1 MPREYSITSTYGGIG
16 GNITT
21 SRSDLAEVYKGLCTN
36 HTRNRNIT
44 TKGLSSKRPGTRI
57 IDKLPDTFNPT
68 RCLSWYKN
76 KDENYLISLY
86 KNADS
91 TDIGTTIYK
100 KEGER
105 YTNLGSNYSKDSG
118 QTIMSK
124 YAADALIKSNVRQ
137 IQSLPHNDVM
147 YMTTGAYFPMVLR
160 KDASENFTLKMWEG
174 VPPMI
179 QKLNGTSV
187 DEVAQKTLVDT
198 NLVDDLATARLY
210 VKEIPTGDENK
221 TIKLMETET
230 APYWEI
236 KVVDADV
243 DDIAMAAGFYV
254 FDWYSP
260 PNAVTTFR
268 NSLVFGGSRL
278 NASTIWSSVPQK
290 FNSFI
295 INAKGLENVVLA
307 EVYTLDTTLEVLSLV
322 AVEDF
327 MVAFNRQETIFIN
340 RNLEARKQ
348 SGNGVSD
355 TILPVLD
362 NKNIYVVNQENE
374 LIVWVWT
381 GDIQGGWQH
390 VNLTQTNDI
399 DLITGNIINLG
410 GFRYVDSVSTK
421 RAAYEGGYY
430 LDKRFTSASD
440 SELIQVNYNNIM
452 VLTDERLVGL
462 NILGNNILV
471 NGEWELSGAEIL
483 DIASDYSNLYAQLRT
498 SEGTYLV
505 EFNKDIDQDYIT
517 RIVEAADNHEK
528 IVTSYAN
535 AGTTLTD
542 EDFSGDK
549 YNLDVGNSM
558 TIQAK
563 YTYLA
568 RDIPLIQHVDNAN
581 IFGSDYDKINNILT
595 REQDNPLLGYREP
608 IKFDLG
614 FHNLEVALI
623 PRVND
628 SGSYVWQKEVQP
640 STLVT
645 NIYQQFD
652 LYVRDKN
659 TGFGGRLGGSF
670 NIKYDNLRLVV
681 RHEKDVDIIGDI
693 YPAEF
698 LFGITRLEANKIGVI
713 FGTTRS
719 SAVGFTEQVY
729 TQNGVAI
736 QNKDEIEKFMA
747 YKYDNY
753 GTIFITVFYSRIIF
767 ADKTRIKAASNDAEY
782 EAAVV
787 NILNN
792 DTRRPTYNST
802 ITAETI
808 VPDIINIKTIID
820 VVPPTVNI
828 VVGGNVNREYIPYN
842 IKGVNINVVHSDGVA
857 VVKHR
862 GRAIASIQTDT
873 FNKEDFFGGTKRLQR
888 SFQYKQGMGGNTE
901 RFRTQPFYSIE
912 HGGRGKFLISDY
924 TANLE
929 V

>member
-1 MPREYSITSTYGGIG
+1 MPRKYTITSDYGGIG

-44 TKGLSSKRPGTRI
+44 TKGLTSKRPGTRI

-76 KDENYLISLY
+76 KDENYLINLY

-105 YTNLGSNYSKDSG
+105 YTNLGSNFSKDSG
-118 QTIMSK
+118 QTMLSK
-124 YAADALIKSNVRQ
+124 YTADALVKGNVRRLQ
-137 IQSLPHNDVM
+137 TVPHNDVM
-147 YMTTGAYFPMVLR
+147 YMTTGTSFPMVLS
-160 KDASENFTLKMWEG
+160 KDASDEFKMKMWEG

-198 NLVDDLATARLY
+198 NLLPDLATARQY
-210 VKEIPTGDENK
+210 VKMIPTGNDDK

-243 DDIAMAAGFYV
+243 DDIAMEPGIYV

-260 PNAVTTFR
+260 PNAVATFR
-268 NSLVFGGSRL
+268 NSLVFGGSKL
-278 NASTIWSSVPQK
+278 NAATIWSSVPQK
-290 FNSFI
+290 FNSFL
-295 INAKGLENVVLA
+295 INGKGLSGVVLA
-307 EVYTLDTTLEVLSLV
+307 DVFTLDTTLEVLTLV

-327 MVAFNRQETIFIN
+327 MVAFNRQETMFIDK
-340 RNLEARKQ
+340 NLESRKQ

-462 NILGNNILV
+462 NIIGTSVLV
-471 NGEWELSGAEIL
+471 NGEWDLSGADIL
-483 DIASDYSNLYAQLRT
+483 DITSDYSNLYAQVRT
-498 SEGTYLV
+498 AEGTYLV

-517 RIVEAADNHEK
+517 RIVAADENHEQ
-528 IVTSYAN
+528 IATSYVD

-549 YNLDVGNSM
+549 YNIDVGDSM

-581 IFGSDYDKINNILT
+581 IFGSDYNKINNILT

-614 FHNLEVALI
+614 FHNLEVVLE
-623 PRVND
+623 PRANGL
-628 SGSYVWQKEVQP
+628 GSYVWQKEVQP

-645 NIYQQFD
+645 NIYQRFD

-659 TGFGGRLGGSF
+659 TGFGGKLGGSF

-713 FGTTRS
+713 FGTTRN

-736 QNKDEIEKFMA
+736 QNKDEIEKYMA

-753 GTIFITVFYSRIIF
+753 DEIFITVFYSRIIF
-767 ADKTRIKAASNDAEY
+767 ADKTRIIAASNDAEY

-787 NILNN
+787 NILNS

-802 ITAETI
+802 ITEDTI

-828 VVGGNVNREYIPYN
+828 AVGGNVNREFIPYN
-842 IKGVNINVVHSDGVA
+842 IKGVNINIVHSDGVA
-857 VVKHR
+857 VVKYR
-862 GRAIASIQTDT
+862 GKPIASIQTDT
-873 FNKEDFFGGTKRLQR
+873 FNKDDFFGGSKRLQR
-888 SFQYKQGMGGNTE
+888 NFPFKQGMGGNTA
-901 RFRTQPFYSIE
+901 RFRTLPFYSIE
-912 HGGRGKFLISDY
+912 HNGRGKFIISDY
-924 TANLE
+924 TADLE

>member
-1 MPREYSITSTYGGIG
+1 MPRKYSITSNYGGIG

-76 KDENYLISLY
+76 NEENYLINLY

-105 YTNLGSNYSKDSG
+105 YTNLGSNFSKDSG
-118 QTIMSK
+118 QTMLSK
-124 YAADALIKSNVRQ
+124 YTADALIKGNVRRLQ
-137 IQSLPHNDVM
+137 TVPHNDVM
-147 YMTTGAYFPMVLR
+147 YMTTGTSLPMVLS

-198 NLVDDLATARLY
+198 NLVDDLATARQY
-210 VKEIPTGDENK
+210 VKMIPTGDDDK

-243 DDIAMAAGFYV
+243 DDIAMEPGIYV

-260 PNAVTTFR
+260 PNAVATFR
-268 NSLVFGGSRL
+268 NSLVFGGSKL
-278 NASTIWSSVPQK
+278 NAATIWSSVPQK
-290 FNSFI
+290 FNSFL
-295 INAKGLENVVLA
+295 INGKGLSGVVLA
-307 EVYTLDTTLEVLSLV
+307 DVFTLDTTLEVLTLV

-327 MVAFNRQETIFIN
+327 MVAFNRQETMFIDKK
-340 RNLEARKQ
+340 LESRKQ

-374 LIVWVWT
+374 LIVWIWT
-381 GDIQGGWQH
+381 GEVQGGWQH

-462 NILGNNILV
+462 NIIGTSVLV
-471 NGEWELSGAEIL
+471 NGEWEMSGADIL
-483 DIASDYSNLYAQLRT
+483 DISSDYSNLYAQVRT
-498 SEGTYLV
+498 AEGTYLV

-517 RIVEAADNHEK
+517 RIVAAADNHEK
-528 IVTSYAN
+528 IATSYVN

-549 YNLDVGNSM
+549 YNLDVGDSM
-558 TIQAK
+558 SIQAK

-568 RDIPLIQHVDNAN
+568 RDIPLIQHTDNAN
-581 IFGSDYDKINNILT
+581 VFGSDYDKILNILT
-595 REQDNPLLGYREP
+595 REQDSSVLGYREP

-614 FHNLEVALI
+614 FHNLEVVLE
-623 PRVND
+623 PRQTG
-628 SGSYVWQKEVQP
+628 SGSYVWAKD
-640 STLVT
+640 TLRDTRVA
-645 NIYQQFD
+645 NIYQRFN
-652 LYVRDKN
+652 LFVRDKN
-659 TGFGGRLGGSF
+659 TGFGGKLGGSF
-670 NIKYDNLRLVV
+670 NIKYDNLRLIY
-681 RHEKDVDIIGDI
+681 RNEKDVDIIGDI
-693 YPAEF
+693 YPAE
-698 LFGITRLEANKIGVI
+698 LIFGITRTEANKIFVI
-713 FGTTRS
+713 FGTTSS
-719 SAVGFTEQVY
+719 SAVGVTEQVY

-736 QNKDEIEKFMA
+736 QNKNEIEKFMA

-753 GTIFITVFYSRIIF
+753 DEIFVQVFYLRIILPNKS
-767 ADKTRIKAASNDAEY
+767 DIIAASNDNEY
-782 EAAVV
+782 EAAFV
-787 NILNN
+787 NLLNN
-792 DTRRPTYNST
+792 DERRPTYNST

-828 VVGGNVNREYIPYN
+828 AVGGNVNREFIPYN
-842 IKGVNINVVHSDGVA
+842 IKGVNINIVHSDGVA

-862 GRAIASIQTDT
+862 GRPIASIQTDT
-873 FNKEDFFGGTKRLQR
+873 FNKDDFFGGSKRLQR
-888 SFQYKQGMGGNTE
+888 NFPFKQGMGGNTA
-901 RFRTQPFYSIE
+901 RFRTLPFYSIE
-912 HGGRGKFLISDY
+912 HNGRGKFIISDY
-924 TANLE
+924 TADLE